1 MGSGNETNGYLR
13 HGIRRQ
19 EGRNYPPV
27 YRQAWSYA
35 VEHGELEEYR
45 ASRKL
50 DEECKVT
57 VEKTFRQNYDGRHL
71 NLDIVRPLAEQYGLE
86 RMTFIL
92 ANTIRQASWDG
103 RFSRDNRSWA
113 SGVSIDEDM
122 VNGADRNRYLSIG
135 VHLALLDGFISMFRR
150 EIPELEKEN
159 GRDFRSM
166 QAAGA
171 SSVPGYVVMSQFD
184 RTGQIPDESV
194 YLGIS
199 ENYRQD
205 TGIYDNSDNS
215 LVFVSDNPKM
225 FSFLDTG
232 KGWISSQQ
240 EMIDNGAFTAADYA
254 EYDRIIQ
261 EILSAYP
268 DAQIKHFSIDIDRD
282 GSGIQLS
289 PDWQPEKQR
298 SIMLDALKTESELA
312 FRIADRYI
320 SIQETEGGY
329 DYSIMDANYRLV
341 DGGVYGNSD
350 VTIREALDDIV
361 GDLKYSLDNDRI
373 KGNIK
378 EGDELM
384 PLDYDELMEKAEE
397 AGRIKPAHIQSRAVE
412 DFRTKT
418 NEQFHRIS
426 EMSPAEI
433 EETAKCYVQGKLE
446 EYGIAAEIVDAVV
459 EGSRCRG
466 LERKGADLDVVVE
479 LSTQEREDALF
490 DMLNEDGLYIGGV
503 KVDINPITA
512 QKTGTLETYLLQAE
526 AYLEEVRKAKEY
538 AVPQEKLKEFVKDH
552 YGHYGDAVCTKK
564 IAEALSVSIRRMID
578 THQMENTRGAI
589 EAVLDK
595 DSTHEFVKS
604 RQPNISPVPAE
615 VIQAVDEYFGKAL
628 GLGNF
633 TPVKICRIS
642 NDPGDHYL
650 YAAVGYNLKTEEYA
664 CWTSWN
670 HSIASLN
677 MGHYNLPDE
686 QAALDIIRDRFN
698 DISDEPGKYGMEHTL
713 MSIKQPEID
722 NLQQTDQ
729 KQEQAGKIV
738 HFSGRRGR

>member
-1 MGSGNETNGYLR
+1 MGSENETNGYLGR
-13 HGIRRQ
+13 DIWQQ
-19 EGRNYPPV
+19 ESRSYPPV
-27 YRQAWSYA
+27 YRQTWSYA

-57 VEKTFRQNYDGRHL
+57 VEETFLQNYDGMHL

-92 ANTIRQASWDG
+92 ANTIQQASEDG
-103 RFSRDNRSWA
+103 SFSRDNRLWA
-113 SGVSIDEDM
+113 SGVSIDEDI

-135 VHLALLDGFISMFRR
+135 IHPALLDGFISMFRR

-159 GRDFRSM
+159 GRDFR
-166 QAAGA
+166 
-171 SSVPGYVVMSQFD
+171 
-184 RTGQIPDESV
+184 T
-194 YLGIS
+194 
-199 ENYRQD
+199 
-205 TGIYDNSDNS
+205 
-215 LVFVSDNPKM
+215 
-225 FSFLDTG
+225 
-232 KGWISSQQ
+232 
-240 EMIDNGAFTAADYA
+240 
-254 EYDRIIQ
+254 
-261 EILSAYP
+261 
-268 DAQIKHFSIDIDRD
+268 
-282 GSGIQLS
+282 
-289 PDWQPEKQR
+289 
-298 SIMLDALKTESELA
+298 
-312 FRIADRYI
+312 
-320 SIQETEGGY
+320 
-329 DYSIMDANYRLV
+329 
-341 DGGVYGNSD
+341 
-350 VTIREALDDIV
+350 
-361 GDLKYSLDNDRI
+361 
-373 KGNIK
+373 
-378 EGDELM
+378 
-384 PLDYDELMEKAEE
+384 
-397 AGRIKPAHIQSRAVE
+397 IQSGAVM

-433 EETAKCYVQGKLE
+433 EETVKCYVQGKLE
-446 EYGIAAEIVDAVV
+446 EYGISAEIVDAVV
-459 EGSRCRG
+459 GGSRCRG

-490 DMLNEDGLYIGGV
+490 DMLNEGGLYIGGV
-503 KVDINPITA
+503 KVDISPITA

-538 AVPQEKLKEFVKDH
+538 AVPHEKLKEFVKDY
-552 YGHYGDAVCTKK
+552 YGHYGDTVCTKK

-595 DSTHEFVKS
+595 DSTHEFIKS

-615 VIQAVDEYFGKAL
+615 VIQAVDEYFGKAS

-642 NDPGDHYL
+642 NDPGDYYL
-650 YAAVGYNLKTEEYA
+650 YAVVGYNLKTEEYA

-670 HSIASLN
+670 HSAVSLN

-698 DISDEPGKYGMEHTL
+698 DISDEPRKYGMDHTL

-722 NLQQTDQ
+722 NLRQIDQ